1 MATFTP
7 SCTDIDWLWGSLK
20 PWQILHST
28 LAERERNGSA
38 LDVWE
43 LVNET
48 LGAANLY
55 PANSI
60 AREDQQVQAAD
71 AEKETTSNWEW
82 AQGMRLLGDDGE
94 FWKPGGVMESRVR
107 EWLSRRLQYD
117 ADGDDEVEQEQIA
130 AYNQAA
136 AAAAAVTSPLI
147 PSAHNHHHPHEEY
160 NYTCDSELAIAA
172 LHRSTTSP
180 NRLQRQYLI
189 NAANRAD
196 HGHAYTIGGPSADDY
211 QSSYSSDTEEECME
225 SQGGDLI
232 VINQAAS
239 ARSAAAEDPDLD
251 YRDNYA
257 LISSNYEDELDHHY
271 NAISSSRMG
280 ECRLV
285 MSRYC
290 SGAAAADREYHN
302 RDHQFGG
309 ASRLAAASQ
318 PHLEEEI
325 VEELEVCAVCL
336 EKLQLKCG
344 GDEEEDED
352 AAVQALACRHL
363 FHRACIAPWLQR
375 QPHAR
380 CPCCRAP
387 ILAPPQQLHLAAP
400 LHVAASR
407 SPSNCSGN
415 HHYSQGAADPPHD
428 IMGLLADM
436 EAALE
441 HLGLRS

>member
-55 PANSI
+55 PGNSI

-71 AEKETTSNWEW
+71 AEKETTCNWAW
-82 AQGMRLLGDDGE
+82 AQGMRFLGDDGE

-107 EWLSRRLQYD
+107 EWLSRRLHD
-117 ADGDDEVEQEQIA
+117 ADGEQEQIA
-130 AYNQAA
+130 EAA
-136 AAAAAVTSPLI
+136 PAVTSPLI
-147 PSAHNHHHPHEEY
+147 PSAHCHHHPHQEY
-160 NYTCDSELAIAA
+160 NYTSNNSELAIAA
-172 LHRSTTSP
+172 LHSSSTSP
-180 NRLQRQYLI
+180 NWLQRHLI
-189 NAANRAD
+189 NSAD
-196 HGHAYTIGGPSADDY
+196 RDHRHAYIIGGPSSADDY
-211 QSSYSSDTEEECME
+211 QSSFDSDTEEE
-225 SQGGDLI
+225 SQAGGDLI
-232 VINQAAS
+232 VLDQAAS
-239 ARSAAAEDPDLD
+239 ARSATSELG

-257 LISSNYEDELDHHY
+257 LISTNYEDEDHHY
-271 NAISSSRMG
+271 NAISSSRVG

-309 ASRLAAASQ
+309 ASRLAAGQ
-318 PHLEEEI
+318 PHLEDEI
-325 VEELEVCAVCL
+325 VEEVEVCAVCL
-336 EKLQLKCG
+336 EKLQLNAG
-344 GDEEEDED
+344 GDEEDED

-387 ILAPPQQLHLAAP
+387 ILAPPQQLHFVAP

-441 HLGLRS
+441 HLGFRS